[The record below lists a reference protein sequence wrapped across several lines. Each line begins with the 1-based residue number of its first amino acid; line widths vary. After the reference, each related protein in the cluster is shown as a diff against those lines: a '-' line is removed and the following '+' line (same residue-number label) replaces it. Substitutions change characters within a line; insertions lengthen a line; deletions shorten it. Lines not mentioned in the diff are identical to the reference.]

1 MMFLLELLA
10 LVALLIFMLLVARI
24 CSLEQC
30 VSTPQAALEAA
41 GHSLPP
47 VGIPTDYRGDYEAAK
62 DTIRGLRTIIDD
74 LRRTIGHLEGLAHPC
89 DHDDDLAA
97 LQQTIFALQ
106 RQLADAE
113 RELKQSRATCAEKSA
128 WIRALLVDQQVQIGA
143 IDVEQ
148 AKIARLEL
156 TIRDQNTR
164 LWQLNVVSDQFN
176 HVKELIHQMV
186 AAGGFLMV
194 VASLFVGHLALFGG
208 VDLAGLGVDHLKLES
223 YYAYARALADGLPC
237 PLFPQEGFRLK
248 GIQYP
253 LSGLR
258 VVGSRIVE
266 PFTTFLAAG
275 SVASPPPVALASA
288 PTPSSL
294 IFDFV
299 APEQQAPTPAPRP
312 SGPSPAFLA
321 PVPSALL
328 PSAPAPSAPGP
339 FAPARVARPAGPPP
353 NLFALFPAALA
364 PGPSAPAAAPAF
376 APAAPSVPAKNQ
388 AASLGFAVGK
398 KPGSFG
404 VRKP

>member
-113 RELKQSRATCAEKSA
+113 RELKQN
-128 WIRALLVDQQVQIGA
+128 
-143 IDVEQ
+143 VEQ

-223 YYAYARALADGLPC
+223 YYAWAAMPSLPSRHLPPLHARRVRLRLSSRLS
-237 PLFPQEGFRLK
+237 PLR
-248 GIQYP
+248 
-253 LSGLR
+253 
-258 VVGSRIVE
+258 
-266 PFTTFLAAG
+266 
-275 SVASPPPVALASA
+275 
-288 PTPSSL
+288 
-294 IFDFV
+294 
-299 APEQQAPTPAPRP
+299 
-312 SGPSPAFLA
+312 
-321 PVPSALL
+321 LL

-404 VRKP
+404 VRKR